1 MRLAKVNR
9 MSDAEIVAAALSD
22 PDTFLLTDEDLARA
36 VIVIPPP
43 KKAIALRVDQDV
55 LAFYRSGGRGY
66 QTRMNAAL
74 RAVMTA
80 RQGAAKTAS
89 HSKTRTSRQ

>member
-1 MRLAKVNR
+1 
-9 MSDAEIVAAALSD
+9 MSDAEVVAAALSD

-36 VIVIPPP
+36 VIVIPLP
-43 KKAIALRVDQDV
+43 KKSIALRVDQDV
-55 LAFYRSGGRGY
+55 LAFYKSGGRGY

-80 RQGAAKTAS
+80 RQQKTES
-89 HSKTRTSRQ
+89 GRQGKSRARSV